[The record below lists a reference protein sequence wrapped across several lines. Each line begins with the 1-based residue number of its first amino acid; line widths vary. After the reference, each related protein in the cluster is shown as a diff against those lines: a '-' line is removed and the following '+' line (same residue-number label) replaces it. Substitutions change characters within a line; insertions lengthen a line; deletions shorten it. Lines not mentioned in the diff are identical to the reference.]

1 MSGPIPVIDRP
12 AILIDDCEEFGG
24 ENCLVIA
31 DLHLGLEIEL
41 RKKGF
46 RVPSMDETLLS
57 LLLSMA
63 DTSNNLV
70 ILGDVKHSISPDERY
85 EKKKITQFLAKIS
98 YIFKRVVIVPGNHD
112 GNIDELV
119 VSTQRENIE
128 VADSRGIVLGRTG
141 LFHGHTWPSPAVMSC
156 ESVIM
161 GHNHPVVGFED
172 SHGVISKKEAWLKIP
187 LSDCI
192 GDGQLDGEMAS
203 IYDSLPQELIILP
216 AFNPYLGGVDVVRDG
231 FMGPLLKFLPRA
243 CTDGAH
249 IFLTDG
255 TYIGELEDIR
265 GS

>member
-12 AILIDDCEEFGG
+12 AILIDECEEFSG

-31 DLHLGLEIEL
+31 DLHLGLEIEM

-46 RVPSMDETLLS
+46 RVPSMDETLFS

-70 ILGDVKHSISPDERY
+70 ILGDVKHSISLDGRY
-85 EKKKITQFLAKIS
+85 EKKKVLQFLAKIS

-112 GNIDELV
+112 GNIGELV
-119 VSTQRENIE
+119 ASTERENIV

-141 LFHGHTWPSPAVMSC
+141 LFHGHAWPSPEVMSC
-156 ESVIM
+156 ESAIM

-172 SHGVISKKEAWLKIP
+172 SHGVISKREAWLKIP
-187 LSDCI
+187 LSSCI
-192 GDGQLDGEMAS
+192 EDGEMAS
-203 IYDSLPQELIILP
+203 MYDSIPRELIILP

-231 FMGPLLKFLPRA
+231 FMGPILKSLPQP

-249 IFLTDG
+249 IFLMDG
-255 TYIGELEDIR
+255 TYLGELEDIR